1 MQRPVAGLTGAAASH
16 VVQTVELLPS
26 RDRLLDRPLSQRRV
40 ARIASQHDG
49 GIAQFLTYGSGV
61 LVRLHYAD
69 SLVSRS
75 YRVVPPGDTS
85 APGAVVAVRY
95 LLREAAHGFS
105 FDSGTVQV
113 GRKGDKIGG
122 RIQGSGI
129 ENAIRTPSRI
139 DYHDLS
145 LNRAYAGPYVDRL
158 LAAEALVL
166 VFPVWNYGYPAI
178 LKGFFDRVFL
188 PGVSFILADGGVK
201 PNLNNI
207 RKADERFGFSSAR
220 RQRQSPGLS

>member
-1 MQRPVAGLTGAAASH
+1 LLLAACGGHEAEEAQPLLLNAM
-16 VVQTVELLPS
+16 VVFPAHDTVRFALP
-26 RDRLLDRPLSQRRV
+26 
-40 ARIASQHDG
+40 ARTHRCTEPRTLVIEAIGPD
-49 GIAQFLTYGSGV
+49 GSGV

-139 DYHDLS
+139 DYHDL
-145 LNRAYAGPYVDRL
+145 V
-158 LAAEALVL
+158 
-166 VFPVWNYGYPAI
+166 
-178 LKGFFDRVFL
+178 L
-188 PGVSFILADGGVK
+188 PGASDTMSCAYQ
-201 PNLNNI
+201 P
-207 RKADERFGFSSAR
+207 
-220 RQRQSPGLS
+220 